1 MIVLIGN
8 PNCGKSALFNR
19 LTNSKQKVGNFPGV
33 TVEEKVGEMG
43 NTTVVD
49 LPGIYSLIPYTLE
62 EKVTTDYLKNN
73 DIELIINVVDI
84 NTLNRSLYLTSRL
97 MELNIPMILV
107 LNKDDGINRTV
118 VTEDILSK
126 ILGVEVIKISVKNNK
141 GIDDLKKL
149 LKNEHNKHKI
159 VFSKDDNIEQ
169 DIIRRYQKIDEIC
182 TLVIKKNKSKNI
194 NILLDNILLNKHF
207 SVFISI
213 LFFLLIYYLLVN
225 VFGNICASVIT
236 NIFNYFISFF
246 TSIMNTLDISLI
258 LKDLI
263 LNGIISGIS
272 SIVSFIPQIII
283 LMFIVSLLEDS
294 GLIARSSFVFNNI
307 LKKIGLSG
315 HSFSSLLL
323 GSSCSS
329 LAILSTRTLK
339 DDLERKKT
347 IFLIPFIPCSAKIPI
362 IILITS
368 LFFKNSF
375 FIFISFYLLA
385 IIIII
390 VASFIFKKSNNNYIL
405 EIPELKLPSLKIAF
419 IDTIDKTSS
428 FLKRICS
435 IIMLFSIFN
444 WFLISFDM
452 NINYGVTF
460 ENSILYTIGNKLS
473 FLVKPIVGTS
483 DPKIFLSILS
493 GLIAK
498 EQVVSTM
505 SVSKVNFISLI
516 SAYSF
521 CSFNLFSIPCIN
533 TLTAIKKECGF
544 KVMIL
549 YSILYIV
556 IAYLVSIIVF
566 RSLLWIL

>member
-84 NTLNRSLYLTSRL
+84 NALNRSLYLTSRL

-107 LNKDDGINRTV
+107 LNKDDGINKAV
-118 VTEDILSK
+118 VSEGTLSK

-141 GIDDLKKL
+141 GIDDLKNL
-149 LKNEHNKHKI
+149 LKNDHNKHKI

-207 SVFISI
+207 SVFISV

-294 GLIARSSFVFNNI
+294 GLIARLSFVFNNI

-347 IFLIPFIPCSAKIPI
+347 IFLIPFVPCSAKISI

-375 FIFISFYLLA
+375 LIFISFYLLA

-390 VASFIFKKSNNNYIL
+390 VASFIFKRSNNNYIL
-405 EIPELKLPSLKIAF
+405 EIPELKLPSLMIAF
-419 IDTIDKTSS
+419 IDTIDKTSD
-428 FLKRICS
+428 FFKRICS

-452 NINYGVTF
+452 NLNYGVTF

-483 DPKIFLSILS
+483 DPKVFLSILS
-493 GLIAK
+493 GLIVK

-505 SVSKVNFISLI
+505 SVLKVNFISLI
-516 SAYSF
+516 SVYSF
-521 CSFNLFSIPCIN
+521 CCFNLFSIPCIN

-544 KVMIL
+544 KVMVL

-556 IAYLVSIIVF
+556 IAYLVSIVVF